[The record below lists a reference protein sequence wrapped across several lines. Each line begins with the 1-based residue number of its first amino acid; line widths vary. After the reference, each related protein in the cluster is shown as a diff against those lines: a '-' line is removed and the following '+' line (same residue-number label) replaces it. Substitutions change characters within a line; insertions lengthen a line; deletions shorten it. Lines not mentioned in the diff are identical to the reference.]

1 MIALVFIFGLIIGS
15 FLNVCIYRI
24 PRNES
29 IVFPGSH
36 CTACGQPIKSYDLI
50 PVLSY
55 LFLGGK
61 CRMCKETISLRYPL
75 VELATAA
82 LITVQAW
89 RYGITLE
96 FICFTVMTAILI
108 VITMIDFDLQII
120 PDRLIIAL
128 GILGAVYLFIVQYP
142 QYGARILYNSAIGF
156 ILGGSFFLMVA
167 IVSNGGMG
175 GGDIKL
181 MAVLGLWFG
190 WQKLLVLMLVTFIS
204 GAFISIILLLLKLK
218 KMKDGIPFGPF
229 IALAAYIVSIFG
241 SGIIVW
247 YLNI

>member
-1 MIALVFIFGLIIGS
+1 MIGS

-29 IVFPGSH
+29 IAFPGSH
-36 CTACGQPIKSYDLI
+36 CTTCGKPIKAYDLI
-50 PVLSY
+50 PVLSF

-61 CRMCKETISLRYPL
+61 CRMCKETISVRYPL
-75 VELATAA
+75 VELTTAV
-82 LITVQAW
+82 LITSQAW
-89 RYGITLE
+89 RFGITPE
-96 FICFTVMTAILI
+96 FFFYAAMTAVLI
-108 VITMIDFDLQII
+108 VITMIDLDLQII
-120 PDRLIIAL
+120 PDRLVAAL
-128 GILGAVYLFIVQYP
+128 GILGLLYVFFIRFP
-142 QYGARILYNSAIGF
+142 QYGVSTLYNSAIGF
-156 ILGGSFFLMVA
+156 VIGGLFFLLIA

-190 WQKLLVLMLVTFIS
+190 WQKLLVLMFLTFIS
-204 GAFISIILLLLKLK
+204 GAIISVFLLMKAK

-229 IALAAYIVSIFG
+229 IAFAAYIVSIFG